1 VAVLDEDGKE
11 KGLKEYFITRTF
23 EFPTYPT
30 EVKDERLE
38 PGEYKSFHYKYKIP
52 READFKKLTLRLDM
66 IEYLIFPKK
75 ADEAPIPI
83 SKVTVPFYSTSVEIM
98 KSQN

>member
-1 VAVLDEDGKE
+1 MAVLDENGKE
-11 KGLKEYFITRTF
+11 NGLKEYFITRIF

-30 EVKDERLE
+30 EVKDERLT
-38 PGEYKSFHYKYKIP
+38 PGECKSFYYKYNIP
-52 READFKKLTLRLDM
+52 RKADFKKLTLRLDM

-75 ADEAPIPI
+75 ADEAPIPL

-98 KSQN
+98 K

>member
-1 VAVLDEDGKE
+1 MAVKDENGKE
-11 KGLKEYFITRTF
+11 RNTKEYFITRTF

-30 EVKDERLE
+30 EVNDERLT
-38 PGEYKSFHYKYKIP
+38 PGECKSFYYKYKIP

-75 ADEAPIPI
+75 ADEAPIPL
-83 SKVTVPFYSTSVEIM
+83 SKVTVPFYSSSVEIM
-98 KSQN
+98 K

>member
-1 VAVLDEDGKE
+1 MAVLDENGKE
-11 KGLKEYFITRTF
+11 KSLKEYFITRTF

-38 PGEYKSFHYKYKIP
+38 PGECKSFYYKYKIP

-75 ADEAPIPI
+75 ANEAPIPL
-83 SKVTVPFYSTSVEIM
+83 SKVTMPFYSTSLEII
-98 KSQN
+98 K

>member
-1 VAVLDEDGKE
+1 MVVLDENEKE
-11 KGLKEYFITRTF
+11 NGLKEYFITRTF

-38 PGEYKSFHYKYKIP
+38 SGECKSFYYKYKIP

-75 ADEAPIPI
+75 ADEAPIPL
-83 SKVTVPFYSTSVEIM
+83 SKVTVPFYSASVEIM
-98 KSQN
+98 K

>member
-1 VAVLDEDGKE
+1 VAVLDENGKE

-30 EVKDERLE
+30 EVKDERLT
-38 PGEYKSFHYKYKIP
+38 PGECKSFYYKYKIP
-52 READFKKLTLRLDM
+52 RRADFKKLTLRLDM

-75 ADEAPIPI
+75 ADEAPILM
-83 SKVTVPFYSTSVEIM
+83 SKVMVPFYSTLIEII
-98 KSQN
+98 K

>member
-1 VAVLDEDGKE
+1 MAVLDENGKE
-11 KGLKEYFITRTF
+11 RGLKEYFITRTF
-23 EFPTYPT
+23 EFPAYPT
-30 EVKDERLE
+30 EVKDERLT
-38 PGEYKSFHYKYKIP
+38 PGECKSFYYKYKIP

-75 ADEAPIPI
+75 ADEASIPL

-98 KSQN
+98 K

>member
-1 VAVLDEDGKE
+1 MVVLDGNEKE
-11 KGLKEYFITRTF
+11 KDLKEFFITRTF

-30 EVKDERLE
+30 EVKDERLK
-38 PGEYKSFHYKYKIP
+38 PGEYKSFYYKYKIP
-52 READFKKLTLRLDM
+52 RKADFKKLTLRLDM

-75 ADEAPIPI
+75 ANEAPIPL

-98 KSQN
+98 K

>member
-1 VAVLDEDGKE
+1 MAVLDEDGKE

-38 PGEYKSFHYKYKIP
+38 PGECKSFYYKYKIP
-52 READFKKLTLRLDM
+52 SEADFKKLTLRLDM

-75 ADEAPIPI
+75 ADEAPILM
-83 SKVTVPFYSTSVEIM
+83 SKVMVPFYSTLIEII
-98 KSQN
+98 K

>member
-1 VAVLDEDGKE
+1 MAVLDENGRE
-11 KGLKEYFITRTF
+11 KALKEYFITRTF

-30 EVKDERLE
+30 EVKDGRLT
-38 PGEYKSFHYKYKIP
+38 PGECKSFCYTYKIP
-52 READFKKLTLRLDM
+52 READLKKLTLRLDM

-83 SKVTVPFYSTSVEIM
+83 SKVTVPFYSTSLEIM
-98 KSQN
+98 Q

>member
-1 VAVLDEDGKE
+1 MAVLDENGKE

-30 EVKDERLE
+30 EVKDERLL
-38 PGEYKSFHYKYKIP
+38 PGECKSFYYKYKIP
-52 READFKKLTLRLDM
+52 RKAAFKKLTLKLDM

-75 ADEAPIPI
+75 ADEAPIPL
-83 SKVTVPFYSTSVEIM
+83 SKVTVPFYSTSVEIV
-98 KSQN
+98 K

>member
-1 VAVLDEDGKE
+1 MAVLDENGKE

-30 EVKDERLE
+30 EVKDERLM
-38 PGEYKSFHYKYKIP
+38 PGECKSFYYKYKIP
-52 READFKKLTLRLDM
+52 RKADFKKLTLRLDM

-75 ADEAPIPI
+75 ADEAPILM
-83 SKVTVPFYSTSVEIM
+83 SKVMVPFYSTLIEIM
-98 KSQN
+98 K

>member
-1 VAVLDEDGKE
+1 MAVLDENGRGKA
-11 KGLKEYFITRTF
+11 LKEYFITRTF

-30 EVKDERLE
+30 EVKDERLT
-38 PGEYKSFHYKYKIP
+38 PGGCKSLYYTYKIP
-52 READFKKLTLRLDM
+52 RKTDFKKLTLLLDM

-75 ADEAPIPI
+75 ADEAPIPL

-98 KSQN
+98 E

>member
-1 VAVLDEDGKE
+1 MAVLDENGKE
-11 KGLKEYFITRTF
+11 KDFKEYSITRTF

-30 EVKDERLE
+30 EVKDERLT
-38 PGEYKSFHYKYKIP
+38 PGECKSFYYKYKIS
-52 READFKKLTLRLDM
+52 RKVDFKRLTLRLDM

-75 ADEAPIPI
+75 ADEAPIPM

-98 KSQN
+98 K

>member
-1 VAVLDEDGKE
+1 MAVLDEDGKE

-30 EVKDERLE
+30 EVKDERLI
-38 PGEYKSFHYKYKIP
+38 PGECKSFYYKYKIP
-52 READFKKLTLRLDM
+52 RKADFKKLTLRLDM

-75 ADEAPIPI
+75 ADEAPIPL
-83 SKVTVPFYSTSVEIM
+83 SKVTVPFYSTSVEIT
-98 KSQN
+98 K

>member
-1 VAVLDEDGKE
+1 MAVLDENGKE

-30 EVKDERLE
+30 KVKDERLK
-38 PGEYKSFHYKYKIP
+38 PGECKSFYYKYKIP
-52 READFKKLTLRLDM
+52 SEADFKKLTLRLDM

-75 ADEAPIPI
+75 ADEAPILM
-83 SKVTVPFYSTSVEIM
+83 SKVMVPFYSTLIEII
-98 KSQN
+98 K

>member
-1 VAVLDEDGKE
+1 MAVLDENGKE

-30 EVKDERLE
+30 EVKDERLK
-38 PGEYKSFHYKYKIP
+38 PGECKSFYYKYKIP
-52 READFKKLTLRLDM
+52 SEADFKKLTLRLDM

-75 ADEAPIPI
+75 ADEAPILM
-83 SKVTVPFYSTSVEIM
+83 SKVMVPFYSTLIEII
-98 KSQN
+98 K

>member
-1 VAVLDEDGKE
+1 VAVLDENGKE

-30 EVKDERLE
+30 EVKDERLK
-38 PGEYKSFHYKYKIP
+38 PGECKSFYYKYKIP
-52 READFKKLTLRLDM
+52 SEADFKKLTLRLDM

-75 ADEAPIPI
+75 ADEAPILM
-83 SKVTVPFYSTSVEIM
+83 SKVMVPFYSTLIEII
-98 KSQN
+98 K

>member
-1 VAVLDEDGKE
+1 MAVLDEDGKE

-38 PGEYKSFHYKYKIP
+38 PGECKSFYYKYKIP
-52 READFKKLTLRLDM
+52 RETDFKKLTLRLDM

-75 ADEAPIPI
+75 ADEAPIPL
-83 SKVTVPFYSTSVEIM
+83 SKVTVPFYSTSVEIT
-98 KSQN
+98 K

>member
-1 VAVLDEDGKE
+1 MAVLDEDGKE

-38 PGEYKSFHYKYKIP
+38 PGECKSFYYKYKIP
-52 READFKKLTLRLDM
+52 SETDFKKLTLRLDM

-75 ADEAPIPI
+75 ADEAPIPL

-98 KSQN
+98 K

>member
-1 VAVLDEDGKE
+1 MAVLDENEKE

-38 PGEYKSFHYKYKIP
+38 PGECKSFYYKYKIP
-52 READFKKLTLRLDM
+52 RETDFKKLTLRLDM

-75 ADEAPIPI
+75 ADEAPIPL
-83 SKVTVPFYSTSVEIM
+83 SKVTVPFYSTSVEIT
-98 KSQN
+98 K

>member
-1 VAVLDEDGKE
+1 MVVLDENGKE

-38 PGEYKSFHYKYKIP
+38 PGECKSFYYKYKIP
-52 READFKKLTLRLDM
+52 RETDFKKLTLRLDM

-75 ADEAPIPI
+75 ADEAPIPL
-83 SKVTVPFYSTSVEIM
+83 SKVTVPFYSTSVEIT
-98 KSQN
+98 K

>member
-1 VAVLDEDGKE
+1 MAVLDENGKV

-30 EVKDERLE
+30 EVKDERLT
-38 PGEYKSFHYKYKIP
+38 PGECKSFCYTYKIP
-52 READFKKLTLRLDM
+52 READFKRLTLRLDM

-75 ADEAPIPI
+75 ADEAPIPM
-83 SKVTVPFYSTSVEIM
+83 SKVMVPFYSTLIEIM
-98 KSQN
+98 K

>member
-1 VAVLDEDGKE
+1 MAVLDEDGKE

-30 EVKDERLE
+30 EVKDMRLM
-38 PGEYKSFHYKYKIP
+38 PGECKSFYYKYKIP
-52 READFKKLTLRLDM
+52 RDADFKKLTLQLDM

-75 ADEAPIPI
+75 ADEVPIPL

-98 KSQN
+98 K

>member
-1 VAVLDEDGKE
+1 MAVLDEDGKE

-30 EVKDERLE
+30 EVIDERLE
-38 PGEYKSFHYKYKIP
+38 PGEYKSFYYKYKIP

-75 ADEAPIPI
+75 ADEAPIPR

-98 KSQN
+98 K

>member
-1 VAVLDEDGKE
+1 MAVLDEDGK
-11 KGLKEYFITRTF
+11 KKNLNKYFITRTF

-38 PGEYKSFHYKYKIP
+38 PGECKSFYYKYKIP
-52 READFKKLTLRLDM
+52 RETDFKKLTLRLDM

-75 ADEAPIPI
+75 ADEAPIPL
-83 SKVTVPFYSTSVEIM
+83 SKVTVPFYSTSMEIM
-98 KSQN
+98 K

>member
-1 VAVLDEDGKE
+1 VAVLDENGKE

-30 EVKDERLE
+30 EVKDERLK
-38 PGEYKSFHYKYKIP
+38 PGECKSFYYKYKIP
-52 READFKKLTLRLDM
+52 SEADFKKLTLRLDM

-75 ADEAPIPI
+75 ADEAPILM
-83 SKVTVPFYSTSVEIM
+83 SKVIVPFYSTLIEII
-98 KSQN
+98 K